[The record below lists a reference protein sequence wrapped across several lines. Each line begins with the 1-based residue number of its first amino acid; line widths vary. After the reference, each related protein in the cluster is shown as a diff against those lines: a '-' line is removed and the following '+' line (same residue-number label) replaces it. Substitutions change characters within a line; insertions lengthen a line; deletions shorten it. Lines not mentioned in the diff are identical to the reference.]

1 MKMEREEK
9 SEDDARE
16 EKIEGDFLRLDGG
29 CERQSQE
36 RRKTTKR
43 GVVVSSA
50 PLCLVLSSSPLRVV
64 AQLIRRNQSAKVRRL
79 CDWWNVSTD

>member
-43 GVVVSSA
+43 GVGRLLRPFVFGSVVLA
-50 PLCLVLSSSPLRVV
+50 LACGRTV
-64 AQLIRRNQSAKVRRL
+64 N
-79 CDWWNVSTD
+79 